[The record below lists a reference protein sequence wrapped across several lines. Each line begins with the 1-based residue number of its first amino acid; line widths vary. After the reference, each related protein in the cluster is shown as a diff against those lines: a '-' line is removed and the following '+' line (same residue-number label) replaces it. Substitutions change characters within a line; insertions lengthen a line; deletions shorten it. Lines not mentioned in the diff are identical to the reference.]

1 LKEEYLWHHQVM
13 FLGGQISRPGDK
25 KQEQQTVEK
34 RFFLVFGGENGP
46 MSWHYEGK
54 WGPCG
59 QMAIIRQQDRRIWL
73 SPLLDCHE
81 LTYLMNL
88 GWGGVRLG
96 AGGGEKTKQNLS
108 DLFWGIPIWHT
119 LCSSFVCKKPCWWTI
134 WTLCFLLLS
143 TYRTPTTHTLPTSDI
158 PQQIVLKYL
167 ISCKKEKRCLIVL
180 KYLISCKKKR
190 KKGVRLCWTI

>member
-96 AGGGEKTKQNLS
+96 AGGGRKQNKTCQICSGAYQSGTHSAALLYAKNHAGELS
-108 DLFWGIPIWHT
+108 GHCVFSCYQPTEHLQLIP
-119 LCSSFVCKKPCWWTI
+119 
-134 WTLCFLLLS
+134 
-143 TYRTPTTHTLPTSDI
+143 
-158 PQQIVLKYL
+158 YL
-167 ISCKKEKRCLIVL
+167 QVIFRN
-180 KYLISCKKKR
+180 
-190 KKGVRLCWTI
+190 RLCWNI